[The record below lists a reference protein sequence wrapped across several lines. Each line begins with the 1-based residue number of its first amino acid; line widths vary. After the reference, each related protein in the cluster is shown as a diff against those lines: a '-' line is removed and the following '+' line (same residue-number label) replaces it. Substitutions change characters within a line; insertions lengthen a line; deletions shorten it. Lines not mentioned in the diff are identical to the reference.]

1 MEIVASLCF
10 VIAAVLTAIYL
21 HALAKLHGILR
32 NERPELVEHR
42 GSLSFFYTGM
52 PRIADPNVG
61 VATLKV
67 AFSRNLPEL
76 QRSEE
81 HTSELQSLMR
91 ISYAVFCLKKKI
103 KNNNKQLNH
112 TIKHQNSTCIIPRN
126 TLHTTTIKYK

>member
-76 QRSEE
+76 QSPGALDYVSRIRFCLPLGLLLYRSEE

-91 ISYAVFCLKKKI
+91 ISYAVFCLKKKNTHTY
-103 KNNNKQLNH
+103 KN
-112 TIKHQNSTCIIPRN
+112 
-126 TLHTTTIKYK
+126 

>member
-76 QRSEE
+76 QSPGALDYVSRIRFCLPLGLLLYAVARSEE
-81 HTSELQSLMR
+81 RRVGKECVSRCRSWWGPF
-91 ISYAVFCLKKKI
+91 I
-103 KNNNKQLNH
+103 
-112 TIKHQNSTCIIPRN
+112 
-126 TLHTTTIKYK
+126 

>member
-76 QRSEE
+76 QSPGALDYVSRIRFCLPLGLLLYAVAFITLARSEE
-81 HTSELQSLMR
+81 RRVGKEC
-91 ISYAVFCLKKKI
+91 V
-103 KNNNKQLNH
+103 
-112 TIKHQNSTCIIPRN
+112 STCRSGWSPY
-126 TLHTTTIKYK
+126 H